1 MKINI
6 KELFQIHNK
15 MQPMILNKIFL
26 LHKILFEQLVKLKW
40 SLRIDNLICQCQ
52 RPDFNNSYSVTVQE
66 NVLVYKNCILKRLG
80 EIDGASQWQLIRWFW
95 GKTSS

>member
-40 SLRIDNLICQCQ
+40 GLRIDNLISQCQ

-66 NVLVYKNCILKRLG
+66 NVLVYKNCILKCLG
-80 EIDGASQWQLIRWFW
+80 EIDGASQWQLIRCFW
-95 GKTSS
+95 GKISS